1 MIYLIISCI
10 NDKYAKGHNMNL
22 QDLIANFTTTP
33 FLFIGSGMTR
43 RYLGLPNWEGLLRHF
58 AKEVSNNEFAYNSY
72 VNKVQSSGNSINV
85 MPKVATLIEKD
96 YNAKWYEN
104 PSIRTLNKET
114 TDLVKNGLSPF
125 KAEIASYIKSQGD
138 IVPEYKNEIRQLEQL
153 SVKNISGVITTNYD
167 TFVEDHF
174 NNYKTYIGQNELI
187 FSAIQGIAEIY
198 KIHGS
203 VDKPESIIIDE
214 EDYEAFNN
222 KEAYLAAKLMTIFVE
237 YQLFLWDILLVIAT
251 LEILLVP
258 LLNA

>member
-104 PSIRTLNKET
+104 PSIRT
-114 TDLVKNGLSPF
+114 
-125 KAEIASYIKSQGD
+125 
-138 IVPEYKNEIRQLEQL
+138 
-153 SVKNISGVITTNYD
+153 
-167 TFVEDHF
+167 
-174 NNYKTYIGQNELI
+174 
-187 FSAIQGIAEIY
+187 
-198 KIHGS
+198 
-203 VDKPESIIIDE
+203 
-214 EDYEAFNN
+214 
-222 KEAYLAAKLMTIFVE
+222 
-237 YQLFLWDILLVIAT
+237 
-251 LEILLVP
+251 
-258 LLNA
+258 